1 MIKRRA
7 KKTVADETA
16 AKESRQRNG
25 DGRRAWRRFS
35 SHRMAFVGGVIVAV
49 FAVTA
54 LIAPWIAPYDPIA
67 IDLSIARRGPNAAH
81 WLGTDSLG
89 RDILSR
95 IIVGSRY
102 TLGLTF
108 LGVAVGA
115 LIGGSL
121 GCIAGFFGGGLDN
134 AIMRLMDLLLAFP
147 GILLTIVI
155 VTIMGTGM
163 QGVVIAIGIYT
174 IPELSRILRASVLSV
189 REMDFIEAARAVGC
203 GNLRILFGHVVTNAF
218 APSLVYTTLRLAR
231 AILITA
237 SLSFLGMGAKP
248 PTPEWGAMLSTGR
261 SYIRSAPHI
270 TVFPGLAIML
280 VVMGFNLL
288 GDGLRDFLDPR
299 LKKTGE

>member
-1 MIKRRA
+1 
-7 KKTVADETA
+7 
-16 AKESRQRNG
+16 
-25 DGRRAWRRFS
+25 
-35 SHRMAFVGGVIVAV
+35 MAIVGGIIVLV
-49 FAVTA
+49 FVAIA
-54 LIAPWIAPYDPIA
+54 LFAPWIAPYDPIK
-67 IDLSIARRGPNAAH
+67 IDLSSARQGPSGKH

-95 IIVGSRY
+95 LIIGSRY

-108 LGVAVGA
+108 LGVAAGA
-115 LIGGSL
+115 IVGGSL
-121 GCIAGFFGGGLDN
+121 GCFAGYFGRGVDSI
-134 AIMRLMDLLLAFP
+134 IMRFMDLLLAFP

-163 QGVVIAIGIYT
+163 QGVVIAIGVYT
-174 IPELSRILRASVLSV
+174 VPELSRIVRSSVISL
-189 REMDFIEAARAVGC
+189 REMEFVEAARASGC
-203 GNLRILFGHVVTNAF
+203 GHFWILFRHVAINAV
-218 APSLVYTTLRLAR
+218 APALVYTTLRLAR

-261 SYIRSAPHI
+261 SYIRAAPHM
-270 TVFPGLAIML
+270 TVFPGIAIML

-299 LKKTGE
+299 MKKQGE